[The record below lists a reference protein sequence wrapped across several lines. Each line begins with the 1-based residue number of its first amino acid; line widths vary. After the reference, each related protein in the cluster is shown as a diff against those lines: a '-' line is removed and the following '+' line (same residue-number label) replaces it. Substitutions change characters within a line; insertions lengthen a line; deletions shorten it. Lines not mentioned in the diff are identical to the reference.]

1 MLIYK
6 SSLCFIYFNSNQISG
21 LWSFI
26 SFCSVIFKRLDDLKI
41 T

>member
-6 SSLCFIYFNSNQISG
+6 SSLCFIYFYSNKISD
-21 LWSFI
+21 LYNFI